1 MGMGMCVDLT
11 VEETWFDQAKFIDM
25 GSLRDSAF
33 NATAQGAGKGSSIL
47 AGQLKNGLK
56 GSQPP
61 GANWKCP
68 HALV

>member
-33 NATAQGAGKGSSIL
+33 NATA
-47 AGQLKNGLK
+47 
-56 GSQPP
+56 
-61 GANWKCP
+61 
-68 HALV
+68 